1 MPKKNIFFKTK
12 KIYKLLILLL
22 FILLFFIISFII
34 QKNKKLF
41 NVNEN
46 DNVFYTIPKDKKGK
60 IIPNTNF
67 KILNLNS
74 VNNENLIID
83 REFNF
88 SIQLYSSSNYGN
100 LIKQYNR
107 YLNNQ
112 LFEEKDFSIMALI
125 HTIGFDYLLLYK
137 SFITRDSANN
147 YCKTYLTFVDNC
159 LIVNVN
165 KIN

>member
-1 MPKKNIFFKTK
+1 MPKKNIFFKTQK
-12 KIYKLLILLL
+12 KYKLLIFLL
-22 FILLFFIISFII
+22 FIIFFFIISVII

-41 NVNEN
+41 NINEN
-46 DNVFYTIPKDKKGK
+46 DTAFYNIPEDKKGK

-67 KILNLNS
+67 KVLNLNS
-74 VNNENLIID
+74 TNNNNLIID

-88 SIQLYSSSNYGN
+88 SIQLYSSSNYDN
-100 LIKQYNR
+100 LIKKYNR

-125 HTIGFDYLLLYK
+125 HAIGIDYLLLYK
-137 SFITRDSANN
+137 SFITRDIANN
-147 YCKTYLTFVDNC
+147 YCKKYLTFVDNC
-159 LIVNVN
+159 LIVNVK